1 MKQKKAKIH
10 KTRREKRKLKA
21 WQTAIIALLGAAL
34 LALAVG
40 AAVSISKN
48 KNITVAP
55 YEISSSSIG
64 GRLRVVLISDLHRK
78 SFGEANSELVALTA
92 QQQPDLICVVGDML
106 EPECTDE
113 EVLALRSLFERLVE
127 IAPVYFSAGNH
138 DWDVLSGSVDF
149 RAAARLD
156 PSLVTPQRVLLE
168 ESGAVYLENTYRD
181 IVVNGCELRI
191 GGMYGAGWRTKYDT
205 DESWAEREAFLND
218 FCATETF
225 KLLLCHRP
233 LRMVADECRRFSVDL
248 VLSGHTHNGVIC
260 LPFSHKAILSP
271 DEGRLFP
278 RYDRGK
284 YELGETELIIGGGLA
299 GYGIIPRV
307 FNPPEIP
314 VVDIMP

>member
-1 MKQKKAKIH
+1 MKQKKAKIL

-205 DESWAEREAFLND
+205 DESCGARGLFER
-218 FCATETF
+218 
-225 KLLLCHRP
+225 LLRDGDLQAPALPPPAAHGRGRMPPLQRRP
-233 LRMVADECRRFSVDL
+233 RALRPYA
-248 VLSGHTHNGVIC
+248 
-260 LPFSHKAILSP
+260 
-271 DEGRLFP
+271 
-278 RYDRGK
+278 
-284 YELGETELIIGGGLA
+284 
-299 GYGIIPRV
+299 
-307 FNPPEIP
+307 
-314 VVDIMP
+314 